1 MPLVSHADLESSL
14 AAALDAQPPRRNA
27 QATIG
32 DRLGISAAQIG
43 LQANR
48 TRRRSHQDGRGQVAA
63 AALVTRLPAKGETFH
78 FLMDGNFRLAD
89 VVPVVQAHIGQPVKL
104 TICTLGLNDDTTDM
118 LAAMLRDGRLAE
130 LRLAFSS
137 YFRASDP
144 DTAAHA
150 VKTLTEQGATVA
162 VERLHAKLQLYRPA
176 TGRDRYCLE
185 TSANL
190 RSCQCLEVASVTN
203 DPSLFRWHDQWLTQF
218 FNRNAIKL

>member
-1 MPLVSHADLESSL
+1 MLNDLETEL
-14 AAALDAQPPRRNA
+14 CAALDAMPTRHSSA
-27 QATIG
+27 DSIG
-32 DRLGISAAQIG
+32 ARLGVSARETG
-43 LQANR
+43 LHGHR
-48 TRRRSHQDGRGQVAA
+48 TRRRRFDDGRGQVAA
-63 AALVTRLPAKGETFH
+63 AELVHRLPVKAETLH
-78 FLMDGNFRLAD
+78 FIMDGNFRLAD
-89 VVPVVQAHIGQPVKL
+89 VVPVIQRHIGQPVAL
-104 TICTLGLNDDTTDM
+104 TVCTLGLNNDTTDA

-176 TGRDRYCLE
+176 TGRDRYVLE

-203 DPSLFRWHDQWLTQF
+203 DPGLFRWHDQWLTQF